1 MINETNAL
9 FTIGQ
14 FAELHEINKKTLM
27 WYDEIGLLKP
37 ACIKENGYRCYSYAQ
52 SSSLE
57 TILMLRELNVSI
69 KEIQE
74 FMEHRSAAHLE
85 VLLSEKIT
93 ELNQTIS
100 HLKKIQT
107 SLKSRCQEM
116 HILLHMDLSQI
127 SLIQRPSRYLVF
139 VPTSSNLTLEE
150 EITNVVKETKRR
162 QLHRLHDAA
171 YGSATPV
178 EYLMEEKFLDYT
190 ALFIEIPSPAHKK
203 GLHIQPAGTY
213 LRAFC
218 KGSWDRLPDCYQ
230 RILDYASRHHLTL
243 YGYAYEKGINEVII
257 DTFDDYITQI
267 EIPVKQENE

>member
-1 MINETNAL
+1 
-9 FTIGQ
+9 
-14 FAELHEINKKTLM
+14 
-27 WYDEIGLLKP
+27 
-37 ACIKENGYRCYSYAQ
+37 
-52 SSSLE
+52 
-57 TILMLRELNVSI
+57 
-69 KEIQE
+69 
-74 FMEHRSAAHLE
+74 MEHRSAAHLE

-116 HILLHMDLSQI
+116 HTLLHMDLSQI

-203 GLHIQPAGTY
+203 GLHYP
-213 LRAFC
+213 
-218 KGSWDRLPDCYQ
+218 
-230 RILDYASRHHLTL
+230 ASRNISPCVLQGKL
-243 YGYAYEKGINEVII
+243 GSSPRLLSADSGLR
-257 DTFDDYITQI
+257 
-267 EIPVKQENE
+267 IPPSSDFIWIRIRKRHQ

>member
-116 HILLHMDLSQI
+116 HTLLHMDLSQI

-150 EITNVVKETKRR
+150 EITNVVK
-162 QLHRLHDAA
+162 
-171 YGSATPV
+171 
-178 EYLMEEKFLDYT
+178 
-190 ALFIEIPSPAHKK
+190 
-203 GLHIQPAGTY
+203 
-213 LRAFC
+213 
-218 KGSWDRLPDCYQ
+218 
-230 RILDYASRHHLTL
+230 
-243 YGYAYEKGINEVII
+243 
-257 DTFDDYITQI
+257 
-267 EIPVKQENE
+267 